1 MELKE
6 YIEIQMA
13 ELKEYLDGQPER
25 PMDLYTC
32 GCIDGEWQT
41 LKLILDI
48 IDEEENLYAK
58 NNQKG
63 FC

>member
-1 MELKE
+1 MELRE

-48 IDEEENLYAK
+48 IERGEK
-58 NNQKG
+58 TSCKK
-63 FC
+63 